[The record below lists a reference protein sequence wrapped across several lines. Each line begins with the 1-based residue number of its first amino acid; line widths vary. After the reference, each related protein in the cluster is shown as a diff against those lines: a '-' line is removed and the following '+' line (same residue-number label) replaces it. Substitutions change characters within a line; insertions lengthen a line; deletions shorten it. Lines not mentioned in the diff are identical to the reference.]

1 MAVKSRSLQYKWTAL
16 TVTTIGTFMSG
27 LDARILVI
35 GLPTVA
41 HQLHASTEE
50 VIWIGQAYLLAGTV
64 GLLLVGR
71 IADQF
76 GRVKMYNLGFVIF
89 TVGSLLSALAQDPFQ
104 LIGFRV
110 IQGVG
115 FALLIT
121 NSYAIVVDASPK
133 SELGTMLGINQTAIR
148 LGNVAGLTLSGI
160 VLSIVD
166 WRGLFYVNIPIG
178 IFGTVWAYKRLK
190 EISVLDPSKK
200 MDWAGF
206 TLFSIGLTSA
216 LLGITYL
223 SYGAGS
229 FDLGFGLLIAGFAFI
244 AVFAKVESRISNP
257 LLDPSLFK
265 IRSFAMG
272 GVAQLLN
279 SIVLNAVI
287 VLLAFYFQVGLGY
300 SPLQAGLAILPLDGT
315 YLVFSLWG
323 GKLSDKYSPQIL
335 ATLGLVVGTIAI
347 LGMIIFGETT
357 GYAFLAVVIAFV
369 GAGNG
374 IFNPTNTRA
383 IVSGVPVNRI
393 GIASGFRQT
402 MFNVGITAS
411 YGAAILFLTFGIP
424 YTLLSPL
431 VQGTILPDLLAI
443 ARSEFLN
450 GFRIALII
458 LALVNAA
465 AIAPSL
471 MRGKPVAVGS
481 SGDAT
486 RIQEEKAT

>member
-1 MAVKSRSLQYKWTAL
+1 LQYKWIAL
-16 TVTTIGTFMSG
+16 TVTTIGTFMAG
-27 LDARILVI
+27 LDGRILVV

-41 HQLHASTEE
+41 RELHASTAE

-76 GRVKMYNLGFVIF
+76 GRVKLYNLGFVIF
-89 TVGSLLSALAQDPFQ
+89 TIGSLLCSFAQNATQ

-110 IQGVG
+110 IQGIG

-178 IFGTVWAYKRLK
+178 IFGTVWAYRRLQ

-206 TLFSIGLTSA
+206 VLFSIGLTSV

-223 SYGAGS
+223 SYGAS
-229 FDLGFGLLIAGFAFI
+229 SVDFGFGLLFLGFIFLVI
-244 AVFAKVESRISNP
+244 FAKVESSIPNP
-257 LLDPSLFK
+257 LLDLKLFK

-279 SIVLNAVI
+279 SIVVNSIV

-315 YLVFSLWG
+315 YMVFSLWG

-335 ATLGLVVGTIAI
+335 ATIGLVIGTISV
-347 LGMIIFGETT
+347 LGMVIFGETT
-357 GYAFLAVVIAFV
+357 GYVVLAFVIAFV
-369 GAGNG
+369 GVGNG

-402 MFNVGITAS
+402 MFNLGLTAS
-411 YGAAILFLTFGIP
+411 YGVSILFLTFGIP
-424 YTLLSPL
+424 YSLLSPL
-431 VQGTILPDLLAI
+431 VQGTISSGLLTV
-443 ARSEFLN
+443 ARSDFLI
-450 GFRIALII
+450 GFRIALIL
-458 LALVNAA
+458 LAIINAS

-471 MRGKPVAVGS
+471 MRGKPVLVNV
-481 SGDAT
+481 D
-486 RIQEEKAT
+486 

>member
-1 MAVKSRSLQYKWTAL
+1 MQYKWTAL
-16 TVTTIGTFMSG
+16 TVTTIGTFMAG
-27 LDARILVI
+27 LDGRILVI
-35 GLPTVA
+35 GLPTIA

-89 TVGSLLSALAQDPFQ
+89 TVGSILCALAQDSIQ

-148 LGNVAGLTLSGI
+148 FGNVVGLTLSGI
-160 VLSIVD
+160 VLTFVD

-178 IFGTVWAYKRLK
+178 IFGTFWAYRQLK
-190 EISVLDPSKK
+190 EISILDPSKE

-206 TLFSIGLTSA
+206 VTFSVGLTA
-216 LLGITYL
+216 VLLGITYL

-229 FDLGFGLLIAGFAFI
+229 FDLGFALLLSGFIFI
-244 AVFAKVESRISNP
+244 AAFAEVESKVRHP
-257 LLDPSLFK
+257 LLDLSLFK
-265 IRSFAMG
+265 IRPFAMG
-272 GVAQLLN
+272 GIAQLMN
-279 SIVLNAVI
+279 SLVLNAVI

-300 SPLQAGLAILPLDGT
+300 SPLQAGLAVLPLDAT

-335 ATLGLVVGTIAI
+335 ATLGLIIGTASIVWMVI
-347 LGMIIFGETT
+347 LGDVT
-357 GYAFLAVVIAFV
+357 GYAVLAFVIAFV
-369 GAGNG
+369 GVGNG

-383 IVSGVPVNRI
+383 IVSAVPVNRT

-402 MFNVGITAS
+402 MFNVGLTAS

-424 YTLLSPL
+424 YALLSPL
-431 VQGTILPDLLAI
+431 VQGTIAPSLLTL

-450 GFRIALII
+450 GFKIALII
-458 LALVNAA
+458 LAAINAA
-465 AIAPSL
+465 AIVPSL
-471 MRGKPVAVGS
+471 MRGKPIAIL
-481 SGDAT
+481 A
-486 RIQEEKAT
+486 K

>member
-1 MAVKSRSLQYKWTAL
+1 MQYKWTAL
-16 TVTTIGTFMSG
+16 TVTTIGTFMAG
-27 LDARILVI
+27 LDGRILVI
-35 GLPTVA
+35 GLPTIA
-41 HQLHASTEE
+41 RELHAGTEE

-89 TVGSLLSALAQDPFQ
+89 TVGSFLCALAQDSFQ

-110 IQGVG
+110 VQGVG

-160 VLSIVD
+160 ILSVVD

-178 IFGTVWAYKRLK
+178 IFGTVWAYRQLK
-190 EISVLDPSKK
+190 EISVLDPSKE

-206 TLFSIGLTSA
+206 GLFSVGLTSS

-229 FDLGFGLLIAGFAFI
+229 IGFGSVLLLVGLVFI
-244 AVFAKVESRISNP
+244 VVFAEVESRIPNP
-257 LLDPSLFK
+257 LLDMKLFK
-265 IRSFAMG
+265 IKSFAMG

-279 SIVLNAVI
+279 SVVLNAVI
-287 VLLAFYFQVGLGY
+287 VLLAFYFQIGEGY
-300 SPLQAGLAILPLDGT
+300 SPLQAGLAILPLDAT
-315 YLVFSLWG
+315 YLAFSLWG
-323 GKLSDKYSPQIL
+323 GKLSDEYPPQIL
-335 ATLGLVVGTIAI
+335 ATLGLVIGTIS
-347 LGMIIFGETT
+347 IIAMVLFGETT
-357 GYAFLAVVIAFV
+357 AYPVLALVIAIV

-383 IVSGVPVNRI
+383 IISGVPLNRT

-402 MFNVGITAS
+402 MFNVGLTAS
-411 YGAAILFLTFGIP
+411 YGASILFLTFGIP
-424 YTLLSPL
+424 YVLLSPL
-431 VQGTILPDLLAI
+431 VQGTIAPALLSLAT
-443 ARSEFLN
+443 REFFS

-458 LALVNAA
+458 LAAVNGA

-471 MRGKPVAVGS
+471 MRGKPIAKL
-481 SGDAT
+481 A
-486 RIQEEKAT
+486 IKNK

>member
-1 MAVKSRSLQYKWTAL
+1 MA
-16 TVTTIGTFMSG
+16 G
-27 LDARILVI
+27 LDGRILVV

-41 HQLHASTEE
+41 HQLNASAQE

-89 TVGSLLSALAQDPFQ
+89 TIGSALCALAQNSFE

-148 LGNVAGLTLSGI
+148 LGNVMGLTFAGI
-160 VLSIVD
+160 VLSVVD

-206 TLFSIGLTSA
+206 VLFSVGLTSV

-223 SYGAGS
+223 SYGVSS
-229 FDLGFGLLIAGFAFI
+229 FDFGFGLLIMGFAFI
-244 AVFAKVESRISNP
+244 VAFAEVESRISYP
-257 LLDPSLFK
+257 LLDMKLFK
-265 IRSFAMG
+265 IKSFAFG
-272 GVAQLLN
+272 GVAQLMN
-279 SIVLNAVI
+279 SIVLNSVI

-300 SPLQAGLAILPLDGT
+300 SPLQAGLAMLPLDGT
-315 YLVFSLWG
+315 YLFFSLLG
-323 GKLSDKYSPQIL
+323 GRLSDKYSPYLL
-335 ATLGLVVGTIAI
+335 ASLGLVVGTVSI
-347 LGMIIFGETT
+347 LGMVFFGETT
-357 GYAFLAVVIAFV
+357 GYATLAVAIALV

-383 IVSGVPVNRI
+383 IVGSVPTNRI

-411 YGAAILFLTFGIP
+411 YGISILFLTFGIP

-431 VQGTILPDLLAI
+431 IQGTLSPALLTI
-443 ARSEFLN
+443 ARSEFLT
-450 GFRIALII
+450 GFRIALIV
-458 LALVNAA
+458 LAAINAA
-465 AIAPSL
+465 AIVPSL
-471 MRGKPVAVGS
+471 ARGKPIVVPA
-481 SGDAT
+481 
-486 RIQEEKAT
+486 

>member
-1 MAVKSRSLQYKWTAL
+1 LQYKWTAL
-16 TVTTIGTFMSG
+16 TVTTIGVFMAG
-27 LDARILVI
+27 LDSRILIV
-35 GLPTVA
+35 GLPTIA
-41 HQLHASTEE
+41 HQLGASAED

-71 IADQF
+71 IADQY

-89 TVGSLLSALAQDPFQ
+89 TLGSFLCALAQDSFQ

-110 IQGVG
+110 IQGIG

-121 NSYAIVVDASPK
+121 NSYAIVVDASPR

-160 VLSIVD
+160 VLTIVD

-178 IFGTVWAYKRLK
+178 IFGSVWAYSRLK

-206 TLFSIGLTSA
+206 ALFSVGLTSV

-229 FDLGFGLLIAGFAFI
+229 VDLGFGLLIAGFAFI
-244 AVFAKVESRISNP
+244 VAFAEVESRIAYP
-257 LLDPSLFK
+257 LLDLKLFK

-272 GVAQLLN
+272 GIAQLLN

-300 SPLQAGLAILPLDGT
+300 SPLQAGLAILPLDAT
-315 YLVFSLWG
+315 YLAFSLWG
-323 GKLSDKYSPQIL
+323 GRLSDRYAPHFL
-335 ATLGLVVGTIAI
+335 ATLGLVVGTASIIAMIFVGQTAGYLNFAVAIAI
-347 LGMIIFGETT
+347 
-357 GYAFLAVVIAFV
+357 A

-383 IVSGVPVNRI
+383 IVSGVPIDRI

-402 MFNVGITAS
+402 MFNIGLTAS
-411 YGAAILFLTFGIP
+411 YGAAILFLTFGIS
-424 YTLLSPL
+424 YGTLSPL
-431 VQGTILPDLLAI
+431 IQGTLEQALVPSARVQFDL
-443 ARSEFLN
+443 
-450 GFRIALII
+450 GFRIALVI
-458 LALVNAA
+458 LAAINAV
-465 AIAPSL
+465 AIVPSL
-471 MRGKPVAVGS
+471 MR
-481 SGDAT
+481 D
-486 RIQEEKAT
+486 

>member
-1 MAVKSRSLQYKWTAL
+1 MQYKWTAL
-16 TVTTIGTFMSG
+16 TVTTIGTFMAG

-41 HQLHASTEE
+41 RELNASTAE

-71 IADQF
+71 IADQY
-76 GRVKMYNLGFVIF
+76 GRVKLYNLGFVIF
-89 TVGSLLSALAQDPFQ
+89 TVGSLLSSLALDPYQ

-110 IQGVG
+110 LQGAG

-148 LGNVAGLTLSGI
+148 LGNVAGLTLSGVI
-160 VLSIVD
+160 LSFVS

-200 MDWAGF
+200 MDWSGF
-206 TLFSIGLTSA
+206 ALFSIGLTA
-216 LLGITYL
+216 ILLGITYL

-229 FDLGFGLLIAGFAFI
+229 LDLGFGLLIVGFVFI
-244 AVFAKVESRISNP
+244 AAFARVESKIPNP
-257 LLDPSLFK
+257 LLDLRLFRIK
-265 IRSFAMG
+265 SFAMG

-300 SPLQAGLAILPLDGT
+300 SPLDAGLAVLPLDAT
-315 YLVFSLWG
+315 YMVFSLWG
-323 GKLSDKYSPQIL
+323 GKLSDRYSPQIL
-335 ATLGLVVGTIAI
+335 ATLGLVVGTVSI
-347 LGMIIFGETT
+347 LAMVAFGETT
-357 GYAFLAVVIAFV
+357 EYVVLAAAIALV

-383 IVSGVPVNRI
+383 IVSGVPANRI

-402 MFNVGITAS
+402 MFNVGMTAS
-411 YGAAILFLTFGIP
+411 YGVAILFLTFGIP
-424 YTLLSPL
+424 YALLSPL
-431 VQGTILPDLLAI
+431 VQGVIVEPSELVT
-443 ARSEFLN
+443 ARAEFLV

-458 LALVNAA
+458 LAVINAA

-471 MRGKPVAVGS
+471 MRGKPA
-481 SGDAT
+481 
-486 RIQEEKAT
+486 QMKAM

>member
-1 MAVKSRSLQYKWTAL
+1 MA
-16 TVTTIGTFMSG
+16 G
-27 LDARILVI
+27 LDGRILVV

-41 HQLHASTEE
+41 HQLHASAEE
-50 VIWIGQAYLLAGTV
+50 VVWIGQSYLLAGTV

-71 IADQF
+71 ISDQF
-76 GRVKMYNLGFVIF
+76 GRVKLYNLGFVIF
-89 TVGSLLSALAQDPFQ
+89 TVGSALCSLAQDSFQ

-110 IQGVG
+110 IQGIG
-115 FALLIT
+115 FAFLIT

-166 WRGLFYVNIPIG
+166 WRGLFYINIPIG

-190 EISVLDPSKK
+190 EISVLDPSKQ

-206 TLFSIGLTSA
+206 GLFSIGLTSV

-223 SYGAGS
+223 SYGTGS
-229 FDLGFGLLIAGFAFI
+229 INLGFALLFGGLVFIAGFAE
-244 AVFAKVESRISNP
+244 VESRVANP
-257 LLDPSLFK
+257 LLDLRLFK

-272 GVAQLLN
+272 GIAQLLN
-279 SIVLNAVI
+279 SIVLNTII

-300 SPLQAGLAILPLDGT
+300 SPLQAGLSILPLDAT

-323 GKLSDKYSPQIL
+323 GRLSDKYSPQIL
-335 ATLGLVVGTIAI
+335 ATIGLAIGTVSI
-347 LGMIIFGETT
+347 LAMVAFGETT
-357 GYAFLAVVIAFV
+357 GYAFLAIVIAFV

-383 IVSGVPVNRI
+383 IVSGVPTNRI

-402 MFNVGITAS
+402 MFNIGITAS
-411 YGAAILFLTFGIP
+411 YGISVLFLTSGIS
-424 YTLLSPL
+424 YALLSPL
-431 VQGTILPDLLAI
+431 IQGTIQPSMLAL
-443 ARSEFLN
+443 ARSEFLV

-458 LALVNAA
+458 LAAINAS
-465 AIAPSL
+465 AIFPSL
-471 MRGKPVAVGS
+471 MRGKPVVVPAV
-481 SGDAT
+481 
-486 RIQEEKAT
+486 

>member
-1 MAVKSRSLQYKWTAL
+1 MEYKWTAL
-16 TVTTIGTFMSG
+16 TVTTIGTFMAG
-27 LDARILVI
+27 LDGRILVV

-41 HQLHASTEE
+41 RELNASAAE

-64 GLLLVGR
+64 GLLFVGR

-76 GRVKMYNLGFVIF
+76 GRVKLYNLGFVIF
-89 TVGSLLSALAQDPFQ
+89 TVGSALCALSKNAPE
-104 LIGFRV
+104 LIAFRV
-110 IQGVG
+110 LQGAG

-160 VLSIVD
+160 VLSFVS
-166 WRGLFYVNIPIG
+166 WPGLFLVNIPIG
-178 IFGTVWAYKRLK
+178 IFGTIWAYRQLK
-190 EISVLDPSKK
+190 EVSVLDPSKK
-200 MDWAGF
+200 MDWVGF
-206 TLFSIGLTSA
+206 TLFSGGLTSV

-229 FDLGFGLLIAGFAFI
+229 IGLGAAMLFVGIVVIAGFAWY
-244 AVFAKVESRISNP
+244 ESSISYP
-257 LLDPSLFK
+257 LLDMKLFK
-265 IRSFAMG
+265 IRPFAMG

-279 SIVLNAVI
+279 SIVLNAII

-300 SPLQAGLAILPLDGT
+300 SPLEAGLAILPLDGT

-323 GKLSDKYSPQIL
+323 GKLSDRYSPQIL
-335 ATLGLVVGTIAI
+335 ATLGLVIGTVSI
-347 LGMIIFGETT
+347 LGMIVFGEGTSYT
-357 GYAFLAVVIAFV
+357 LLAVVIALV

-374 IFNPTNTRA
+374 LFNPTNTRA
-383 IVSGVPVNRI
+383 IVAAVPVNRI

-402 MFNVGITAS
+402 MFNVGLTAS
-411 YGAAILFLTFGIP
+411 YGASILFLTFGIP

-431 VQGTILPDLLAI
+431 VQGTISPELLSL
-443 ARSEFLN
+443 ARTEFLD
-450 GFRIALII
+450 GFRVSLII
-458 LALVNAA
+458 LAVINAA

-471 MRGKPVAVGS
+471 ARGNKPAPVIDAS
-481 SGDAT
+481 SSSS
-486 RIQEEKAT
+486 QS

>member
-1 MAVKSRSLQYKWTAL
+1 LQYKWTAL
-16 TVTTIGTFMSG
+16 TVTTIGTFMAG
-27 LDARILVI
+27 LDGRILVI

-41 HQLHASTEE
+41 HQLHASATE

-71 IADQF
+71 VADQF
-76 GRVKMYNLGFVIF
+76 GRVKLYNLGFVIF
-89 TVGSLLSALAQDPFQ
+89 TIGSALSSLAQDPFQ

-115 FALLIT
+115 FALLVT

-148 LGNVAGLTLSGI
+148 LGNVAGLTISGI
-160 VLSIVD
+160 ILAVVD

-178 IFGTVWAYKRLK
+178 IFGTIWAYKRLK

-200 MDWAGF
+200 MDWLGF
-206 TLFSIGLTSA
+206 AFFSIGLTSV

-229 FDLGFGLLIAGFAFI
+229 FDFGLSLLLLGFLFLAGFSW
-244 AVFAKVESRISNP
+244 VESKTPHP
-257 LLDPSLFK
+257 LLDLKLFK

-272 GVAQLLN
+272 GIAQLMN
-279 SIVLNAVI
+279 SVVLNTII
-287 VLLAFYFQVGLGY
+287 VLLAFFFQLALGY
-300 SPLQAGLAILPLDGT
+300 SPLQAGLAVLPLDAT

-323 GKLSDKYSPQIL
+323 GKLSDKYPPQIL
-335 ATLGLVVGTIAI
+335 ATLGLVIGTVSIFGMVAFGVSAGYAAFAVIIAI
-347 LGMIIFGETT
+347 I
-357 GYAFLAVVIAFV
+357 

-383 IVSGVPVNRI
+383 IVSGVPPDRV

-402 MFNVGITAS
+402 MFNIGITSS
-411 YGAAILFLTFGIP
+411 YGVAILFLTLGIP
-424 YTLLSPL
+424 YILLSPL
-431 VQGTILPDLLAI
+431 LQGNLAPALI
-443 ARSEFLN
+443 VLARSEFLT
-450 GFRIALII
+450 GFRYALII
-458 LALVNAA
+458 LAAINAA
-465 AIAPSL
+465 AIVPSL
-471 MRGKPVAVGS
+471 IRGKPS
-481 SGDAT
+481 QPLT
-486 RIQEEKAT
+486 T

>member
-1 MAVKSRSLQYKWTAL
+1 LC
-16 TVTTIGTFMSG
+16 
-27 LDARILVI
+27 
-35 GLPTVA
+35 
-41 HQLHASTEE
+41 
-50 VIWIGQAYLLAGTV
+50 
-64 GLLLVGR
+64 
-71 IADQF
+71 
-76 GRVKMYNLGFVIF
+76 
-89 TVGSLLSALAQDPFQ
+89 ALAQDSFQ

-148 LGNVAGLTLSGI
+148 LGNVAGLTFSGI

-166 WRGLFYVNIPIG
+166 WRGLFYINIPIG

-190 EISVLDPSKK
+190 EISVLDPIKK
-200 MDWAGF
+200 MDWGGF
-206 TLFSIGLTSA
+206 VLFSVGLTSV

-229 FDLGFGLLIAGFAFI
+229 IDFGFGLLLLGFLCIGAF
-244 AVFAKVESRISNP
+244 AEVESRIPYP
-257 LLDPSLFK
+257 LLDLKLFK

-272 GVAQLLN
+272 GVAQLMN

-300 SPLQAGLAILPLDGT
+300 SPLQAGLAMLPLDGT
-315 YLVFSLWG
+315 YLFFSLLG
-323 GKLSDKYSPQIL
+323 GKLSDEYSPQIL
-335 ATLGLVVGTIAI
+335 ATLGLVVGTVSI
-347 LGMIIFGETT
+347 LGMIVFGKATD
-357 GYAFLAVVIAFV
+357 YAILAVIIALV

-383 IVSGVPVNRI
+383 IVSSVPVNRI

-411 YGAAILFLTFGIP
+411 YGVAILFLTFGIP
-424 YTLLSPL
+424 YALLSPL
-431 VQGTILPDLLAI
+431 IEGTIAPALLAV
-443 ARSEFLN
+443 ARSDFLE
-450 GFRIALII
+450 GFKIALII
-458 LALVNAA
+458 LAAINAG
-465 AIAPSL
+465 AIVPSL
-471 MRGKPVAVGS
+471 MRGKGAVVAP
-481 SGDAT
+481 
-486 RIQEEKAT
+486 

>member
-1 MAVKSRSLQYKWTAL
+1 MQYKWTAL
-16 TVTTIGTFMSG
+16 TVTAVGTFMSG

-41 HQLHASTEE
+41 QQLHASAEE

-89 TVGSLLSALAQDPFQ
+89 TIGSILSALAQDSFQ

-115 FALLIT
+115 FALIIT

-148 LGNVAGLTLSGI
+148 MGNVAGLTLSGI
-160 VLSIVD
+160 ILSIVD

-178 IFGTVWAYKRLK
+178 IFGTIWAYKRLK
-190 EISVLDPSKK
+190 EISVLDPIKK

-206 TLFSIGLTSA
+206 VLFSVGLTSA

-229 FDLGFGLLIAGFAFI
+229 AGFGFALLLSGFAFI
-244 AVFAKVESRISNP
+244 AAFARVESKIPYP
-257 LLDPSLFK
+257 LLDLKLFK

-272 GVAQLLN
+272 GIAQLLN
-279 SIVLNAVI
+279 SIVLNAAI
-287 VLLAFYFQVGLGY
+287 VLLAFYFQIGLGY
-300 SPLQAGLAILPLDGT
+300 SPLQAGLAVLPLDAT
-315 YLVFSLWG
+315 YLAFSLWG

-335 ATLGLVVGTIAI
+335 ATVGLVIGTAGLIAMVAFGANTEYTI
-347 LGMIIFGETT
+347 LAI
-357 GYAFLAVVIAFV
+357 VIAV
-369 GAGNG
+369 IGAGNG
-374 IFNPTNTRA
+374 IFNPTNTRS
-383 IVSGVPVNRI
+383 IISSVPTNRI

-402 MFNVGITAS
+402 MFNVGMTSS
-411 YGAAILFLTFGIP
+411 YGIAILFLTFGIP

-431 VQGTILPDLLAI
+431 VQGLVPAVSLVS
-443 ARSEFLN
+443 ARIEFLD
-450 GFRIALII
+450 GFRIALIL
-458 LALVNAA
+458 LAIINAA

-471 MRGKPVAVGS
+471 MRGKTTSAVV
-481 SGDAT
+481 
-486 RIQEEKAT
+486 KAKLSQ